1 MSPLSPDAHDH
12 TTWYSLQFYPW
23 PVAHCESHLPSGMG
37 APCRWGPGL
46 VHLCVPPPPPPV
58 LRAERMLLKDV
69 SSSQVRD
76 GRLIQMTPLLS
87 DSPVP
92 SGTWFWETEAR
103 GRLRLLSAETA
114 ACRWPAPG
122 ARKPAPPPLLQSLAS
137 APPTRPSGKR
147 AGGSLFSITALEPHP

>member
-1 MSPLSPDAHDH
+1 MITPHGTVYNSTPGRLL
-12 TTWYSLQFYPW
+12 TVSLTS
-23 PVAHCESHLPSGMG
+23 PVAWELLAGG
-37 APCRWGPGL
+37 GPGL

-103 GRLRLLSAETA
+103 GRLRLLSAEAA

>member
-1 MSPLSPDAHDH
+1 MITPHGAVYNSTPGRLL
-12 TTWYSLQFYPW
+12 TVSLTS
-23 PVAHCESHLPSGMG
+23 PVAWELLAGG
-37 APCRWGPGL
+37 GPGL

-103 GRLRLLSAETA
+103 GRLRLLSAEAA